1 MFSMKIR
8 KKKENIII
16 EEVKDFLLSQTLE
29 CGQCFR
35 FEKLGD
41 EEYVIVANN
50 RLLHIKQ
57 EKDTL
62 VFYNTSK
69 EDVVEFWIHYFDL
82 DKDYRK
88 IKNFLRRK
96 DEKLRP
102 VIKDK
107 WGIRILNQDFH
118 ETLISFII
126 SQNKQIPHIKQLVE
140 NLSNT
145 YGKYLGTIEGKKYY
159 AFPTINKLG
168 SLTEKQW
175 RDLKVGFRAP
185 YLLDASTMLS
195 KRRLKVNSFFEYGN
209 RIDEKYARN
218 ILTSI
223 KGVGD
228 KVANC
233 VMLFSLGYSSSF
245 PIDVW
250 IKRIMETMY
259 FDGKEV
265 EKEEIAEFAKNMY
278 GEYGGYAQQYLFC
291 YGRDNNLG
299 K

>member
-1 MFSMKIR
+1 MKIR
-8 KKKENIII
+8 KRKNNIVI

-35 FEKLGD
+35 FDKLDD
-41 EEYVIVANN
+41 EDYVVVANN
-50 RLLHIKQ
+50 KLLHIKQ
-57 EKDTL
+57 EKDNL
-62 VFYNTSK
+62 ILYNTSK
-69 EDVVEFWIHYFDL
+69 EDVTDFWIHYFDL
-82 DKDYRK
+82 DTDYK
-88 IKNFLRRK
+88 QIKNYLRRK

-102 VIKDK
+102 IIKDK
-107 WGIRILNQDFH
+107 WGIRIINQDFH
-118 ETLISFII
+118 EALITFII
-126 SQNKQIPHIKQLVE
+126 SQNKQIPHIQKIV
-140 NLSNT
+140 NDLSDK

-168 SLTEKQW
+168 TLTEKQW

-185 YLLDASTMLS
+185 YLMDAATMLS
-195 KRRLKVNSFFEYGN
+195 KRRLKYNTFFEYGN

-233 VMLFSLGYSSSF
+233 VMLFSLGYTSSF

-259 FDGKEV
+259 FGGDDVSKD
-265 EKEEIAEFAKNMY
+265 EIAEFAKKTY
-278 GEYGGYAQQYLFC
+278 GKYGGYAQQYLFH

>member
-1 MFSMKIR
+1 MKIR
-8 KKKENIII
+8 KRKNNIVI

-35 FEKLGD
+35 FDKLDD
-41 EEYVIVANN
+41 EDYVVVANN
-50 RLLHIKQ
+50 KLLHIKQ
-57 EKDTL
+57 EKDNL
-62 VFYNTSK
+62 IFYDTTK
-69 EDVVEFWIHYFDL
+69 EDVTDFWIHYFDL
-82 DKDYRK
+82 DTDYK
-88 IKNFLRRK
+88 QIKNYLRRK

-102 VIKDK
+102 IIKDK
-107 WGIRILNQDFH
+107 WGIRIINQDFH
-118 ETLISFII
+118 EALITFII
-126 SQNKQIPHIKQLVE
+126 SQNKQIPHIQKIVN
-140 NLSNT
+140 NLSEK
-145 YGKYLGTIEGKKYY
+145 YGKCLGTIEGKKYY

-168 SLTEKQW
+168 TLTEKQW

-185 YLLDASTMLS
+185 YLMDAATMLS
-195 KRRLKVNSFFEYGN
+195 KRRLKYNTFFEYGN

-233 VMLFSLGYSSSF
+233 VMLFSLGYTSSF

-259 FDGKEV
+259 FGGDDVSKD
-265 EKEEIAEFAKNMY
+265 EIAEFAKKTY
-278 GEYGGYAQQYLFC
+278 GKYGGYAQQYLFH

>member
-1 MFSMKIR
+1 MKIR
-8 KKKENIII
+8 KRRDNIII

-35 FEKLGD
+35 FEKLDD
-41 EEYVIVANN
+41 EDYVVVANN
-50 RLLHIKQ
+50 KLVHIKQ
-57 EKDTL
+57 DKDTL
-62 VFYNTSK
+62 IFFNTSK
-69 EDVVEFWIHYFDL
+69 EDVTDFWVHYFDL
-82 DKDYRK
+82 DTDYRQ
-88 IKNFLRRK
+88 IKNYLRRK

-102 VIKDK
+102 VIKDR

-118 ETLISFII
+118 ETLITFII
-126 SQNKQIPHIKQLVE
+126 SQNKQIPHIQKIV
-140 NLSNT
+140 NDLSNK
-145 YGKYLGTIEGKKYY
+145 YGKYLGTINGKKYY
-159 AFPTINKLG
+159 GFPTINKLG
-168 SLTEKQW
+168 SLTEKDW

-185 YLLDASTMLS
+185 YLMDASQMLS
-195 KRRLKVNSFFEYGN
+195 KRRLKDSSFYEYGN
-209 RIDEKYARN
+209 RIDEKYARS

-233 VMLFSLGYSSSF
+233 VMLFALGYTDAF

-250 IKRIMETMY
+250 IKRIMETLY
-259 FDGKEV
+259 FDSKDTD
-265 EKEEIAEFAKNMY
+265 KDTIADFAKKQY
-278 GEYGGYAQQYLFC
+278 GKYGGYAQQYLFM

>member
-1 MFSMKIR
+1 MKIR
-8 KKKENIII
+8 KRKNDVII

-35 FEKLGD
+35 FDQIDK
-41 EEYVIVANN
+41 EEYAVVANN

-62 VFYNTSK
+62 IFYDTTK
-69 EDVVEFWIHYFDL
+69 EDVVEFWVHYFDL
-82 DKDYRK
+82 DKDYRQ

-102 VIKDK
+102 IIKDR

-118 ETLISFII
+118 ETLITFII
-126 SQNKQIPHIKQLVE
+126 SQNKQIPHIQKIV
-140 NLSNT
+140 NDLSEK
-145 YGKYLGTIEGKKYY
+145 YGKYLGKINDKKYY
-159 AFPTINKLG
+159 AFPTINRLG
-168 SLTEKQW
+168 TLTEKQW

-185 YLLDASTMLS
+185 YLMDAAEMLS
-195 KRRLKVNSFFEYGN
+195 KRRLKYNTFFEYGN

-233 VMLFSLGYSSSF
+233 VMLFSLGYTSSF

-250 IKRIMETMY
+250 VKRIMETMY
-259 FDGKEV
+259 FDGDEV
-265 EKEEIAEFAKNMY
+265 SKEEIAEFAKKTY
-278 GEYGGYAQQYLFC
+278 GKYGGYAQQYLFY

>member
-1 MFSMKIR
+1 MKIR
-8 KKKENIII
+8 KRKNDVII
-16 EEVKDFLLSQTLE
+16 EDVKDFLLSQTLE

-35 FEKLGD
+35 FEKLDD

-50 RLLHIKQ
+50 KLLRIKQ
-57 EKDTL
+57 EKDILIFFDT
-62 VFYNTSK
+62 TK
-69 EDVVEFWIHYFDL
+69 EDVIDFWIHYFDL
-82 DKDYRK
+82 DKDYRQ
-88 IKNFLRRK
+88 IKNYLRRK

-102 VIKDK
+102 VIKEK

-140 NLSNT
+140 KLSNT

-168 SLTEKQW
+168 SLTEEQW
-175 RDLKVGFRAP
+175 RNLKVGFRAP
-185 YLLDASTMLS
+185 YLMDASTMLS
-195 KRRLKVNSFFEYGN
+195 KRRLKYNTFFEYGN
-209 RIDEKYARN
+209 RIDEKYARS

-233 VMLFSLGYSSSF
+233 VMLFSLGYTSSF

-250 IKRIMETMY
+250 IKRIMEEMY
-259 FDGKEV
+259 FGGKDTDKV
-265 EKEEIAEFAKNMY
+265 IIAEFAKKQY
-278 GEYGGYAQQYLFC
+278 GKYGGYAQQYLFM

>member
-1 MFSMKIR
+1 MKIR
-8 KKKENIII
+8 KKKNDVII

-35 FEKLGD
+35 FEKLDD

-50 RLLHIKQ
+50 KLLRIKQ

-62 VFYNTSK
+62 IFYDTSK
-69 EDVVEFWIHYFDL
+69 EDVVEFWVHYFDL
-82 DKDYRK
+82 DKDYK
-88 IKNFLRRK
+88 QIKNFLRRK

-126 SQNKQIPHIKQLVE
+126 SQNKQIPLIKQLVE
-140 NLSNT
+140 NLSNA
-145 YGKYLGTIEGKKYY
+145 YGKYLGTINGKKYY

-168 SLTEKQW
+168 TLTEKEW

-185 YLLDASTMLS
+185 YLMDASTMLS
-195 KRRLKVNSFFEYGN
+195 KRRLKYNTFFEYGN
-209 RIDEKYARN
+209 RIDEKYARS

-233 VMLFSLGYSSSF
+233 VMLFSLGYTSSF

-250 IKRIMETMY
+250 IKRIMEEMY
-259 FDGKEV
+259 FGGKETD
-265 EKEEIAEFAKNMY
+265 KETIAEFAKKQY
-278 GEYGGYAQQYLFC
+278 GKYGGYAQQYLFM
-291 YGRDNNLG
+291 YGRDNNIG

>member
-8 KKKENIII
+8 KRKENIVI

-35 FEKLGD
+35 FEKLAD

-50 RLLHIKQ
+50 KLLRIKQ

-62 VFYNTSK
+62 TLFDTTK
-69 EDVVEFWIHYFDL
+69 EEVNDFWIHYFDL
-82 DKDYRK
+82 DKDYK
-88 IKNFLRRK
+88 QIKSFLRRK

-102 VIKDK
+102 VIKEK

-145 YGKYLGTIEGKKYY
+145 YGKYLGTIDGKKYY
-159 AFPTINKLG
+159 AFPTISKLG
-168 SLTEKQW
+168 SLTEIQW

-185 YLLDASTMLS
+185 YLMDASVMLS
-195 KRRLKVNSFFEYGN
+195 KRRLKANSFFEYGS

-233 VMLFSLGYSSSF
+233 VMLFSLGYTDAF

-250 IKRIMETMY
+250 IKRIMETLY
-259 FDGKEV
+259 FDGKDV
-265 EKEEIAEFAKNMY
+265 EKEEIANFAKKMY
-278 GEYGGYAQQYLFC
+278 GKYGGYAQQYLFA
-291 YGRDNNLG
+291 YGRNHDIG

>member
-1 MFSMKIR
+1 MKIR
-8 KKKENIII
+8 KRKENIII

-35 FEKLGD
+35 FEKLDD

-50 RLLHIKQ
+50 KLLHIKQ

-62 VFYNTSK
+62 IFYNTSK
-69 EDVVEFWIHYFDL
+69 EDVQEFWIHYFDL
-82 DKDYRK
+82 DKDYKK
-88 IKNFLRRK
+88 IKNYLRRK

-102 VIKDK
+102 VIKEK

-118 ETLISFII
+118 ETLITFII
-126 SQNKQIPHIKQLVE
+126 SQNKQIPHIQIIVNE
-140 NLSNT
+140 LSNK

-159 AFPTINKLG
+159 AFPTIKKLG
-168 SLTEKQW
+168 SLTEKDW
-175 RDLKVGFRAP
+175 RELKVGFRAP
-185 YLLDASTMLS
+185 YLMDASEMLS
-195 KRRLKVNSFFEYGN
+195 KRRLKDSSFYEYGN

-233 VMLFSLGYSSSF
+233 VMLFSLGYTDAF

-250 IKRIMETMY
+250 IKRIMEAMY
-259 FDGKEV
+259 FGGKDTDK
-265 EKEEIAEFAKNMY
+265 EKIADFAKKMY
-278 GEYGGYAQQYLFC
+278 GNYGGYAQQYLFM

>member
-1 MFSMKIR
+1 MKIMKR
-8 KKKENIII
+8 KDNVII

-35 FEKLGD
+35 FDKVAD
-41 EEYVIVANN
+41 EDYVIVANN
-50 RLLHIKQ
+50 KLLHIKQ

-62 VFYNTSK
+62 IFYNTSK
-69 EDVVEFWIHYFDL
+69 EDVVEFWVHYFDL
-82 DKDYRK
+82 DKDYRQ

-102 VIKDK
+102 IIKDK

-118 ETLISFII
+118 EALITFII
-126 SQNKQIPHIKQLVE
+126 SQNKQIPHIQTIV
-140 NLSNT
+140 NDLSEK
-145 YGKYLGTIEGKKYY
+145 YGKYLGTVDGKKYY

-168 SLTEKQW
+168 TLTEKQW

-185 YLLDASTMLS
+185 YLMDASEMLS
-195 KRRLKVNSFFEYGN
+195 KRRLKNSSFYEYGN
-209 RIDEKYARN
+209 RIDEKYARS

-233 VMLFSLGYSSSF
+233 VMLFSLGYTDAF

-250 IKRIMETMY
+250 IKRIMEAMY
-259 FDGKEV
+259 FDEDEV
-265 EKEEIAEFAKNMY
+265 SKEEIADFAKKTY
-278 GEYGGYAQQYLFC
+278 GKYGGYAQQYLFH

>member
-1 MFSMKIR
+1 MKIR
-8 KKKENIII
+8 KRKNDVII
-16 EEVKDFLLSQTLE
+16 EEVKDFLLSQILE

-35 FEKLGD
+35 FDEIDK
-41 EEYVIVANN
+41 EEYVVVANN

-62 VFYNTSK
+62 IFYDTTK
-69 EDVVEFWIHYFDL
+69 EDVTEFWVHYFDL
-82 DKDYRK
+82 DKDYRQ
-88 IKNFLRRK
+88 IKTFLRRK

-102 VIKDK
+102 IIKDR
-107 WGIRILNQDFH
+107 WGVRIINQDFH
-118 ETLISFII
+118 EALITFII
-126 SQNKQIPHIKQLVE
+126 SQNKQIPHIQKIV
-140 NLSNT
+140 NDLSEK
-145 YGKYLGTIEGKKYY
+145 YGKYLGKINDKKYY

-168 SLTEKQW
+168 TLTEKQW

-185 YLLDASTMLS
+185 YLMDAAEMLS
-195 KRRLKVNSFFEYGN
+195 KRRLKYNTFFEYGN

-233 VMLFSLGYSSSF
+233 VMLFSLGYTSSF

-259 FDGKEV
+259 FGGDEV
-265 EKEEIAEFAKNMY
+265 SKEEIAEFAKKTY
-278 GEYGGYAQQYLFC
+278 GKYGGYAQQYLFY

>member
-1 MFSMKIR
+1 MKIR
-8 KKKENIII
+8 KRKNDVII

-35 FEKLGD
+35 FEKLSD
-41 EEYVIVANN
+41 EEYVVVANN
-50 RLLHIKQ
+50 KLLHIKQ
-57 EKDTL
+57 ERDTL
-62 VFYNTSK
+62 IFYDTPK

-82 DKDYRK
+82 DKDYK
-88 IKNFLRRK
+88 QIKNYLRRK

-102 VIKDK
+102 VIKEK

-140 NLSNT
+140 NLSVK

-168 SLTEKQW
+168 KLTEKDW

-185 YLLDASTMLS
+185 YLLDASLMLS
-195 KRRLKVNSFFEYGN
+195 KRRLKYNSFFEYGN
-209 RIDEKYARN
+209 RIDEKYARE
-218 ILTSI
+218 ILKSI

-233 VMLFSLGYSSSF
+233 VMLFSLGYTSSF

-250 IKRIMETMY
+250 IKRIMEELY
-259 FDGKEV
+259 FSGKDV
-265 EKEEIAEFAKNMY
+265 DKDEIADFAKKQY
-278 GEYGGYAQQYLFC
+278 GKYGGYAQQYLFM

>member
-1 MFSMKIR
+1 MKIR
-8 KKKENIII
+8 KRKDDVII

-35 FEKLGD
+35 FEKLAD
-41 EEYVIVANN
+41 EEYVIVANT
-50 RLLHIKQ
+50 RLLRIKQ

-62 VFYNTSK
+62 YFYNTSK
-69 EDVVEFWIHYFDL
+69 EDVVDFWIHYFDL
-82 DKDYRK
+82 DKDYQA
-88 IKNFLRRK
+88 IKNYLRRK

-102 VIKDK
+102 VIKEK

-159 AFPTINKLG
+159 AFPSIKKLG

-185 YLLDASTMLS
+185 YLMDASTMLS
-195 KRRLKVNSFFEYGN
+195 KRRLNHNSFFEYGN
-209 RIDEKYARN
+209 RIDERFARE
-218 ILTSI
+218 ILKSI

-233 VMLFSLGYSSSF
+233 VMLFSLGYTSSF

-250 IKRIMETMY
+250 IKRIMETLY
-259 FDGKEV
+259 FNGKDAD
-265 EKEEIAEFAKNMY
+265 KETIRTVRRICTAIFIYVWK
-278 GEYGGYAQQYLFC
+278 
-291 YGRDNNLG
+291 R
-299 K
+299 